1 LSSDYRFYISDFSED
16 ILLVELDQA
25 PEHLNF
31 SSFFLSLSMYLRK
44 NLDWVEVVVA
54 EKSIS
59 VKYDYLKTTDSQAK
73 ELILSLVKEFDF
85 KAESKTKTLLRIPV
99 YYSDEFGLDI
109 EQITKTKSITIEEL
123 INLHSNIEYE
133 VKMIG
138 FNPGFAYLGD
148 LDEEL
153 RIPRLSKPRINLL
166 PGSVGIAENRT
177 GIYPFGGPGGWN
189 IVGRTPI
196 KLFDENKENPFLIK
210 QDMRVKFEPITKK
223 EFESFNK

>member
-1 LSSDYRFYISDFSED
+1 MSSDYRFYISDFSED

-31 SSFFLSLSMYLRK
+31 SSFFLSLSTYLRK

-109 EQITKTKSITIEEL
+109 EQVTKTKSITIEEL

-189 IVGRTPI
+189 IIGRTPM
-196 KLFDENKENPFLIK
+196 KLFDGNRENPFLIK
-210 QDMRVKFEPITKK
+210 QDMRVKFDPITKK
-223 EFESFNK
+223 EFESFN

>member
-1 LSSDYRFYISDFSED
+1 MSSDYRFYISDFSED

-31 SSFFLSLSMYLRK
+31 SSFFLSLSTYLRK

>member
-31 SSFFLSLSMYLRK
+31 SSFFLSLSTYLRK

-223 EFESFNK
+223 EFENFNK

>member
-1 LSSDYRFYISDFSED
+1 MSSDYRFYISDFSED

-31 SSFFLSLSMYLRK
+31 SSFFLSLSTYLRK

-148 LDEEL
+148 LDEKL

>member
-1 LSSDYRFYISDFSED
+1 MSNVYRFNISDFSED
-16 ILLVELDQA
+16 LLLVELDQA

-31 SSFFLSLSMYLRK
+31 SSFFLSLSTYLRK
-44 NLDWVEVVVA
+44 KLDWVEVVAA
-54 EKSIS
+54 EKSIA
-59 VKYDYLKTTDSQAK
+59 VKYDYLNITDSKVK
-73 ELILSLVKEFDF
+73 ELILSQVKEFDF
-85 KAESKTKTLLRIPV
+85 KAESKTKPLLRVPV

-148 LDEEL
+148 LDEKL
-153 RIPRLSKPRINLL
+153 RIPRLSKPRINIL

>member
-31 SSFFLSLSMYLRK
+31 SSFFLSLSTYLRK

-109 EQITKTKSITIEEL
+109 EQVTKTKSITIEEL

>member
-1 LSSDYRFYISDFSED
+1 MSSDYRFYISDFSED

-31 SSFFLSLSMYLRK
+31 SSFFLSLSTYLRK

-189 IVGRTPI
+189 IVGRTPM
-196 KLFDENKENPFLIK
+196 KLFDDNRENPFLIK
-210 QDMRVKFEPITKK
+210 QDMRVKFDPITKK
-223 EFESFNK
+223 EFESFN

>member
-31 SSFFLSLSMYLRK
+31 SSFFLSLSTYLRK

>member
-1 LSSDYRFYISDFSED
+1 MSNVYRFNISDFSED
-16 ILLVELDQA
+16 LLLVELDQA

-31 SSFFLSLSMYLRK
+31 SSFFLSLSTYLRK
-44 NLDWVEVVVA
+44 KLDWAEVVAA
-54 EKSIS
+54 EKSIA
-59 VKYDYLKTTDSQAK
+59 VKYDYLNITDSKAK
-73 ELILSLVKEFDF
+73 ELILSQVKEFDF
-85 KAESKTKTLLRIPV
+85 KAESKTKPLLRVPV

-109 EQITKTKSITIEEL
+109 EQITKTKSITTEEL

-148 LDEEL
+148 LDEKL
-153 RIPRLSKPRINLL
+153 RIPRLSKPRINIL

-210 QDMRVKFEPITKK
+210 QDMRVKFEQITKK

>member
-1 LSSDYRFYISDFSED
+1 MNSVDRFYISEFSED

-25 PEHLNF
+25 SEHQNN
-31 SSFFLSLSMYLRK
+31 SSFFLSLSAYLRK
-44 NLDWVEVVVA
+44 KTDWVEVVAA
-54 EKSIS
+54 EKSIA
-59 VKYDYLKTTDSQAK
+59 VKYDYLKITDSKAK
-73 ELILSLVKEFDF
+73 ELILSQVHGFDF
-85 KAESKTKTLLRIPV
+85 KVESKTKTLLRVPV

-109 EQITKTKSITIEEL
+109 EQITKTKSLTSEEL

-148 LDEEL
+148 LDKKL

-189 IVGRTPI
+189 IIGRTPM
-196 KLFDENKENPFLIK
+196 KLFDDNKENPFLIK
-210 QDMRVKFEPITKK
+210 QDMRVKFDPITKK
-223 EFESFNK
+223 EFESFN

>member
-1 LSSDYRFYISDFSED
+1 MSSDYRFYISDFSED

-31 SSFFLSLSMYLRK
+31 SSFFLSLSTYLRK
-44 NLDWVEVVVA
+44 NLDWIEVVVA

>member
-1 LSSDYRFYISDFSED
+1 MSNVYRFNISDFSED
-16 ILLVELDQA
+16 LLLVELDQA

-31 SSFFLSLSMYLRK
+31 SSFFLSLSTYLRK
-44 NLDWVEVVVA
+44 KLDWVEVVAA
-54 EKSIS
+54 EKSIA
-59 VKYDYLKTTDSQAK
+59 VKYDYLKITDSKAK
-73 ELILSLVKEFDF
+73 ELILSQVKEFDF
-85 KAESKTKTLLRIPV
+85 KAESKTKPLLRVPV

-148 LDEEL
+148 LDEKL
-153 RIPRLSKPRINLL
+153 RIPRLSKPRINIL

>member
-1 LSSDYRFYISDFSED
+1 MNNVNRFYISEFSED

-25 PEHLNF
+25 SEYLNN
-31 SSFFLSLSMYLRK
+31 SSFFLSLSAFLRK
-44 NLDWVEVVVA
+44 KLDWVEVVAA
-54 EKSIS
+54 ENSLV
-59 VKYDYLKTTDSQAK
+59 VKYDNLKITVSKAK
-73 ELILSLVKEFDF
+73 ELILTQVEEFDF
-85 KAESKTKTLLRIPV
+85 KVESKTKTLLRVPV

-109 EQITKTKSITIEEL
+109 EQITKTKSLTSEEL

-148 LDEEL
+148 LDKKL

-177 GIYPFGGPGGWN
+177 GISPFGGPGGWN
-189 IVGRTPI
+189 IVGRTPL

-210 QDMRVKFEPITKK
+210 QDMRVKFDPITKK
-223 EFESFNK
+223 EFESFN